1 MNIVIARRGLVGLFW
16 VLAAIASPQVS
27 AQMSQEELRTFEDQ
41 KAKAI
46 KGNSQAGAIV
56 ASAYLSGKAIPDD
69 KVEALAFCLN
79 SLPSKASVQELFKHD
94 GFRKIWHGMSDE
106 MITEGIT
113 KSFKLREAKSNDQK
127 PGMGSEPPK
136 ALTEIEVWHRYGTM
150 NLLSDMVSR
159 AEAKDQIKLYR
170 ERSATESSPSSIFAL
185 SRAVAASE
193 PLFSDKHV
201 AAKTESSKLYHDALK
216 MTIDRPAEATLR
228 DMYEVAEAYSKGTEV
243 ISADQAEARKW
254 VERIRASV
262 IEDGDEFKLR
272 DMINSYEYGLHG
284 FPADKVEV
292 VKLRMVLVARLRERA
307 EAGSLHDWRQ
317 LASFLS
323 ENPNFIDHAGGKGL
337 GGSVWSERCLAF
349 NLLKLEAGDAST
361 NDDLIASGGR
371 RAGSPEELASSKAE
385 YFKLL
390 SARFMKLKRPDD
402 ALALARLYRDG
413 QTYGMD
419 SELGRGGYSQAS
431 YAEALFGFYFKHLAK
446 RASAGSSK
454 DKFILA
460 LLKDDVSAEGL
471 AFYGD
476 RYLNEVTAAVLELK
490 KIGWAN
496 LIQTWEPWDP
506 SGSPFG
512 GGGLDQFTAP
522 LTMSTT
528 RELYLD
534 FLKAFDRQDFSK
546 NGVFFEIKR
555 DIATDEKSWTTS
567 YQSPTFDYF
576 EAKKWALSRL
586 AAMDDEVASSYAK
599 ASGAPKDEA
608 LALRWRLELVKLGDR
623 RSIAEFSQRYDQGR
637 GVPVD
642 KVKSYAFSV
651 LSFDDWAFAMS
662 PSSKPIEESLVMR
675 SKLSADDITKA
686 EKIISE
692 FIKKFHADMAVIAEQ
707 AYNGYVAEQKH
718 QAEIEI
724 GLYRKNAERGEADA
738 QASMG
743 VVLRNAQDRSRNL
756 VEAANWLQKAADQGN
771 ASAQYNL
778 GLCYFS
784 GEGVGKDEIEAYAY
798 WKIAGKTEYDA
809 RRKLGDIEKRMTP
822 EALLRGQERAK
833 ELRKLIE
840 VKMAVRRSGK

>member
-1 MNIVIARRGLVGLFW
+1 MTPALIRVPVVAFCCALM
-16 VLAAIASPQVS
+16 ATTSPQVS
-27 AQMSQEELRTFEDQ
+27 AQMSQEELRTFEDH

-46 KGNSQAGAIV
+46 KGDGQAGAAV
-56 ASAYLSGKAIPDD
+56 AAAYLSGKAVPDD
-69 KVEALAFCLN
+69 KAEALAFCLN

-94 GFRKIWHGMSDE
+94 GFRKIWQGMSDE

-127 PGMGSEPPK
+127 PGRGSEPPK
-136 ALTEIEVWHRYGTM
+136 ALTEIEVWHRYGNM

-170 ERSATESSPSSIFAL
+170 ERSATESSPSSIFDL

-193 PLFSDKHV
+193 PLFSDKHL
-201 AAKTESSKLYHDALK
+201 AAKAESRKFYHEALK
-216 MTIDRPAEATLR
+216 MTRDRPSEATLR
-228 DMYEVAEAYSKGTEV
+228 DMCEVAEAYSKGTEV

-254 VERIRASV
+254 MERIRASV
-262 IEDGDEFKLR
+262 IEDGDEFKFR
-272 DMINSYEYGLHG
+272 DLITCYEYGLHG

-292 VKLRMVLVARLRERA
+292 DKLRMVLVARLRERA
-307 EAGSLHDWRQ
+307 EAGGLHDWSR

-323 ENPNFIDHAGGKGL
+323 ENPHFIDHAGGKGL

-349 NLLKLEAGDAST
+349 NLLKLEAGDASAS
-361 NDDLIASGGR
+361 DDLIASAGGR
-371 RAGSPEELASSKAE
+371 ASSPEELASSKAE

-390 SARFMKLKRPDD
+390 NARFLKLKRPDD

-419 SELGRGGYSQAS
+419 SELGRGGHSQAS

-454 DKFILA
+454 DKFMLA

-476 RYLNEVTAAVLELK
+476 RHLSEVTAAVLELK
-490 KIGWAN
+490 KIDLAN

-506 SGSPFG
+506 SSHPFG
-512 GGGLDQFTAP
+512 GGGLDQFTGP
-522 LTMSTT
+522 LAMSTS
-528 RELYLD
+528 REFYLD

-555 DIATDEKSWTTS
+555 DVATDEKSWTTS
-567 YQSPTFDYF
+567 YQPPNFDYF

-599 ASGAPKDEA
+599 ASGSPKDET

-623 RSIAEFSQRYDQGR
+623 RSIADLSQRYDQGR
-637 GVPVD
+637 GVTVD

-651 LSFDDWAFAMS
+651 LSSDTWAFAMALS
-662 PSSKPIEESLVMR
+662 TKPTEESLVMR
-675 SKLSADDITKA
+675 SRLSVDDITKA
-686 EKIISE
+686 EKMISE
-692 FIKKFHADMAVIAEQ
+692 FIKQFHVDMAVIAEQ
-707 AYNGYVAEQKH
+707 TYNGYVAEQKH
-718 QAEIEI
+718 QNEIEI
-724 GLYRKNAERGEADA
+724 GLYRKIAERGEAGA
-738 QASMG
+738 QANLG
-743 VVLRNAQDRSRNL
+743 VALRNAQARSRNL

-771 ASAQYNL
+771 AYAQYNL

-798 WKIAGKTEYDA
+798 WKIAGKTDYDA
-809 RRKLGDIEKRMTP
+809 RRKLAGLEKKVTP
-822 EALLRGQERAK
+822 AALSRGEQRAK
-833 ELRKLIE
+833 ELQKEIE
-840 VKMAVRRSGK
+840 AKMATKKSGK